1 MPERGKKTFDEAL
14 AGTKRMSEKYVERG
28 PFQFFPE
35 SEVVEEVQKGL
46 AQLEVEHGYRYC
58 P

>member
-1 MPERGKKTFDEAL
+1 MPERGKKSFDEAL
-14 AGTKRMSEKYVERG
+14 AGTKRMSEKYVERS

-46 AQLEVEHGYRYC
+46 AQLEVNHGYRYC